1 MRKEAGSEGFV
12 KLILVLA
19 ILVTIVFVGISFG
32 RPYYRYNA
40 LRSDTKDTL
49 LLDLGS
55 VDAIKEK
62 IMADAA
68 SLHVP
73 LKEED
78 LDVTIQEKRVKVKAT
93 WSEVVDFWG
102 YYRKELDFTIEE
114 EY

>member
-1 MRKEAGSEGFV
+1 MRKVAGSRGFI
-12 KLILVLA
+12 KFILVLA
-19 ILVTIVFVGISFG
+19 IFVALVFVGISFG

-49 LLDLGS
+49 MMELGNVQS
-55 VDAIKEK
+55 IKEK

-78 LDVTIQEKRVKVKAT
+78 LDVTIQEKKVKVKAT

-102 YYRKELDFTIEE
+102 YYSKKLDFTVEE